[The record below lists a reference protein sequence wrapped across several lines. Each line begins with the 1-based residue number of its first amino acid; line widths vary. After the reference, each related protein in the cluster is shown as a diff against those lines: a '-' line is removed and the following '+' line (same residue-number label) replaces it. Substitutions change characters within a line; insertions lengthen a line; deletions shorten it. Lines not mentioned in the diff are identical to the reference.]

1 MLSQPRKKTK
11 ENLKTIF
18 LPMVVFILSLQ
29 ESYRFIGQATAI
41 LKAVGNVIN
50 NFSSKPELSKALKEL
65 ELTHCPPG
73 LHGTGMAEEHFKV
86 NKQF

>member
-1 MLSQPRKKTK
+1 
-11 ENLKTIF
+11 
-18 LPMVVFILSLQ
+18 MVVFLLSLQ
-29 ESYRFIGQATAI
+29 ESYRFIEQATAI

-50 NFSSKPELSKALKEL
+50 NFSSEPELSKALKEL
-65 ELTHCPPG
+65 ELTCCPAG

>member
-1 MLSQPRKKTK
+1 MLLQPKKKTK
-11 ENLKTIF
+11 ENLKEIF
-18 LPMVVFILSLQ
+18 LTMIVFILSLQ
-29 ESYRFIGQATAI
+29 ESYQFIEQATAI

-50 NFSSKPELSKALKEL
+50 NFNSKPELSKALKQL

-86 NKQF
+86 SKQF